1 MLDHFDESDL
11 LALIEGELGPEEA
24 KALWRRISEDPHA
37 RGVIQAMRRDREL
50 LQSLGEPPVPVDL
63 LAELEPRLARPMLMA
78 PTGEDLRRRHRR
90 RRRRYGPIAT
100 AAGIGL
106 MLFGGV
112 YWAAVSGLLS
122 STGPEAA
129 DRFAT
134 ATDPASASNDVSS
147 GVGDAWLT
155 PRPLVTK
162 QSRGGPVPPPGSS
175 IHHRG
180 PLDVPFV
187 GTVADAHDEDA
198 PARFARSG
206 RRPSPNESDDGKV
219 RLLAADF
226 AIVLRSADAEDAQR
240 ILQNV
245 AQRFPNRSAVVR
257 NFSFAEAQ
265 RLAEAWLLTAWA
277 DIGPGETEARFDA
290 ARSSRLDRKPQSLS
304 DLKLV
309 ASRAKSQLAKRE
321 QRRPTETDHRS
332 EQLYGPKALAPSFE
346 QQLDFSRRGADY
358 TIAIPASQLRAALAQ
373 MQIIEAQTTT
383 LRMLRV
389 DEASAEPQ
397 GWLDAF
403 ALVDYAQARDAAG
416 RLVQQSPEAVILL
429 PVIVQSK

>member
-37 RGVIQAMRRDREL
+37 RGVIQAMQRDREL
-50 LQSLGEPPVPVDL
+50 LQSLGEPPMPVDL
-63 LAELEPRLARPMLMA
+63 LAELEPRLARPMLMG

-90 RRRRYGPIAT
+90 RRRRYGPIAA

-106 MLFGGV
+106 MLFAGV
-112 YWAAVSGLLS
+112 YWVAVSGWLS
-122 STGPEAA
+122 STGPEPA
-129 DRFAT
+129 DQFAM
-134 ATDPASASNDVSS
+134 ATDPAPASVDSS
-147 GVGDAWLT
+147 SSDGDTWRT
-155 PRPLVTK
+155 PRPLVAN
-162 QSRGGPVPPPGSS
+162 QSGGGPVPPPGSS

-187 GTVADAHDEDA
+187 AAVADADEEAA
-198 PARFARSG
+198 PARFAGRG
-206 RRPSPNESDDGKV
+206 RRPSPNESGDGKV
-219 RLLAADF
+219 QLLAADF
-226 AIVLRSADAEDAQR
+226 AIVLRFADAQDAQR

-265 RLAEAWLLTAWA
+265 RLAEAWLLTARA
-277 DIGPGETEARFDA
+277 DIGPGENEARFDA
-290 ARSSRLDRKPQSLS
+290 GRSSRLDRKPQSLS

-309 ASRAKSQLAKRE
+309 ASRAQSQLAKRE
-321 QRRPTETDHRS
+321 QRRPTEMDHRS

-358 TIAIPASQLRAALAQ
+358 TIAIPASQLPAVLAQ

-383 LRMLRV
+383 LRMLRL
-389 DEASAEPQ
+389 DEASAEAQPSA
-397 GWLDAF
+397 DAF
-403 ALVDYAQARDAAG
+403 ALVDYAQAREAAG

>member
-37 RGVIQAMRRDREL
+37 RGVIQAMQRDREL
-50 LQSLGEPPVPVDL
+50 LQSLGDPPVPVDL
-63 LAELEPRLARPMLMA
+63 LADLEPRLARPMLMG

-90 RRRRYGPIAT
+90 KRRRYGPIAA

-112 YWAAVSGLLS
+112 YWVAVSGGLS
-122 STGPEAA
+122 STGPEPADQFAMTTDAA
-129 DRFAT
+129 
-134 ATDPASASNDVSS
+134 PASFDSSSS
-147 GVGDAWLT
+147 GGDAWRT
-155 PRPLVTK
+155 PRPLVAE
-162 QSRGGPVPPPGSS
+162 QSGGGPVPPPGST

-180 PLDVPFV
+180 PLDVPY
-187 GTVADAHDEDA
+187 VAAVVDADDEAA
-198 PARFARSG
+198 PARFAG
-206 RRPSPNESDDGKV
+206 RGRPPSPNESGDGKV
-219 RLLAADF
+219 QLLAADF
-226 AIVLRSADAEDAQR
+226 AIVLRFADAEDAQR

-265 RLAEAWLLTAWA
+265 RLAEAWLVTARA
-277 DIGPGETEARFDA
+277 DIRPGEIEARFDA
-290 ARSSRLDRKPQSLS
+290 ARASRLDRQPQSLS
-304 DLKLV
+304 DLTLV
-309 ASRAKSQLAKRE
+309 ATRAKIQLAKRE

-332 EQLYGPKALAPSFE
+332 EHLYGPKALAPSFE

-383 LRMLRV
+383 LRMLRL
-389 DEASAEPQ
+389 DEVSAEAQPSA
-397 GWLDAF
+397 DAF

>member
-24 KALWRRISEDPHA
+24 KVLWRRISEDPHA
-37 RGVIQAMRRDREL
+37 RGVIQAMQRDREL
-50 LQSLGEPPVPVDL
+50 LQSLGEPAVPVDL
-63 LAELEPRLARPMLMA
+63 LAELEPRLARPMLMG
-78 PTGEDLRRRHRR
+78 PTAEDLRRRHRR
-90 RRRRYGPIAT
+90 RRRRFGPIAA
-100 AAGIGL
+100 AAGIAL
-106 MLFGGV
+106 TLFAGV

-122 STGPEAA
+122 STGPEPA
-129 DRFAT
+129 DQFAM
-134 ATDPASASNDVSS
+134 ATDPAPASTDVSS
-147 GVGDAWLT
+147 SGGDVWLT
-155 PRPLVTK
+155 PRPPVAN
-162 QSRGGPVPPPGSS
+162 QSGPVPPPGSS

-180 PLDVPFV
+180 PLDVPF
-187 GTVADAHDEDA
+187 GDAVADADDEAA
-198 PARFARSG
+198 PARIAGRS
-206 RRPSPNESDDGKV
+206 RRPSPNESGDGKV
-219 RLLAADF
+219 QLLAADF
-226 AIVLRSADAEDAQR
+226 AIVLRFADAQDAQR

-265 RLAEAWLLTAWA
+265 RLAEAWLVTARA
-277 DIGPGETEARFDA
+277 DIRPGEIEARFDT
-290 ARSSRLDRKPQSLS
+290 ARSSRLDRKPQSHS
-304 DLKLV
+304 DLTLV
-309 ASRAKSQLAKRE
+309 ASRAQSQLAKRE

-332 EQLYGPKALAPSFE
+332 EHLYGPKALAPSFE

-383 LRMLRV
+383 LRMLRL
-389 DEASAEPQ
+389 DEASAEAQ
-397 GWLDAF
+397 GSLDAF
-403 ALVDYAQARDAAG
+403 ALVDYARARDAAG

>member
-11 LALIEGELGPEEA
+11 LALIEGELGPDEA
-24 KALWRRISEDPHA
+24 ASLWRRISEDPHA
-37 RGVIQAMRRDREL
+37 RGVIQAMQRDREL

-63 LAELEPRLARPMLMA
+63 LAELEPRLARRMLMA

-90 RRRRYGPIAT
+90 RRRRFGPIA
-100 AAGIGL
+100 AAAVIGL
-106 MLFGGV
+106 TLFAGV
-112 YWAAVSGLLS
+112 FWAAVSGRLS
-122 STGPEAA
+122 STGPETA
-129 DRFAT
+129 DQFAM
-134 ATDPASASNDVSS
+134 ATDPAPASIDLSSS
-147 GVGDAWLT
+147 GGDAWLT
-155 PRPLVTK
+155 PRPLVAK
-162 QSRGGPVPPPGSS
+162 QSGGGPVPPPGSS

-180 PLDVPFV
+180 PLDIPLVAA
-187 GTVADAHDEDA
+187 GADADDEAA

-206 RRPSPNESDDGKV
+206 QRPSPNESGDGEV

-226 AIVLRSADAEDAQR
+226 AVVLRFADAQDAQR

-265 RLAEAWLLTAWA
+265 RLAEAWLVTARG
-277 DIGPGETEARFDA
+277 DNRPSETAARFDA
-290 ARSSRLDRKPQSLS
+290 ARSSRLDRKPRSLS

-309 ASRAKSQLAKRE
+309 ASRAKSQLAKGE

-332 EQLYGPKALAPSFE
+332 EQLYGPTALAPTFE

-373 MQIIEAQTTT
+373 MQIIESQTTT
-383 LRMLRV
+383 LRMLSL
-389 DEASAEPQ
+389 DEASAEAQ
-397 GWLDAF
+397 RSADAF

>member
-11 LALIEGELGPEEA
+11 LALIEGELSPEEA

-50 LQSLGEPPVPVDL
+50 LRSLGEPPVPADL
-63 LAELEPRLARPMLMA
+63 LADLEPRLARPMLMG

-90 RRRRYGPIAT
+90 RRRRYGPIAA

-106 MLFGGV
+106 MLFAGV
-112 YWAAVSGLLS
+112 YWVAVSGPLS
-122 STGPEAA
+122 STGPEPA
-129 DRFAT
+129 DQFAT
-134 ATDPASASNDVSS
+134 ATDPAPASIDVSS
-147 GVGDAWLT
+147 SSGGEAWRT
-155 PRPLVTK
+155 PRPLIAN
-162 QSRGGPVPPPGSS
+162 QSGGVPPPGST

-187 GTVADAHDEDA
+187 AAVVDADDEAA

-206 RRPSPNESDDGKV
+206 RRPTPNEVGDGKV

-226 AIVLRSADAEDAQR
+226 AIVLRFADAEDAQR

-265 RLAEAWLLTAWA
+265 RLAEVWLLTARA

-304 DLKLV
+304 DLTLV
-309 ASRAKSQLAKRE
+309 ASRARSQLAKRE

-383 LRMLRV
+383 LRMLRL
-389 DEASAEPQ
+389 DEASAEAQ
-397 GWLDAF
+397 SSADAF